1 LRASFFGKRPP
12 LIPEPGQRVRL
23 RTARGRWRGS
33 FRAVSEPYTQEG
45 VGVVIR
51 VADEREYRAA
61 FRERRRAV
69 STPWPAQQMEVVS
82 SSSEEEVGEGTS
94 FSEGADRGRGGVQAQ
109 EPSECPWWR
118 RWRPS

>member
-1 LRASFFGKRPP
+1 LRASFIGKRPP
-12 LIPEPGQRVRL
+12 FIPEPGQRVRL
-23 RTARGRWRGS
+23 RTARSRWRGS

-45 VGVVIR
+45 VGVVIQ
-51 VADEREYRAA
+51 VAEEREYRAA

-82 SSSEEEVGEGTS
+82 SSSEEVGEGMS

-109 EPSECPWWR
+109 EPSE
-118 RWRPS
+118 